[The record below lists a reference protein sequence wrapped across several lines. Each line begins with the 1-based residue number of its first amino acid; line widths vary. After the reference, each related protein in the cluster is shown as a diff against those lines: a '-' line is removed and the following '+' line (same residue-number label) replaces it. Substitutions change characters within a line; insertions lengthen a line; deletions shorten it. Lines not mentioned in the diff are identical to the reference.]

1 MRCSVGP
8 AGAACTLTSGVESMG
23 LTRLGLRLVALVAA
37 LCWATAY
44 RDGDTSH
51 SNPHGDSGQESAQQ
65 ATPGSAADSAL
76 IAAAGRVAVFLR
88 GNAGF
93 EDSLFADTVVLHV
106 APDGGGAQRMVPIS
120 ELAARSSWTVGGY
133 SLLPPADDRELVM
146 SVGRHLSCI
155 EAPLATHSEA
165 LARMPHVGTSLRPA
179 EGGSCLQ
186 SWTLTLV
193 FDTAGGSPRVVAAL
207 YDQWEW

>member
-1 MRCSVGP
+1 V
-8 AGAACTLTSGVESMG
+8 
-23 LTRLGLRLVALVAA
+23 LGRSRRRPLAVVAVLF
-37 LCWATAY
+37 WATAC
-44 RDGDTSH
+44 RGGDGSR
-51 SNPHGDSGQESAQQ
+51 SNPRGDPGQEDI
-65 ATPGSAADSAL
+65 ATPVSRGDSAL
-76 IAAAGRVAVFLR
+76 IAAAGRVGAFLR
-88 GNAGF
+88 GNAVF
-93 EDSLFADTVVLHV
+93 EHRLFADTVVLHV
-106 APDGGGAQRMVPIS
+106 APEGGGAQRVVPVS
-120 ELAARSSWTVGGY
+120 ELAVRSGWTVGGY

-155 EAPLATHSEA
+155 EAPLATQSEA

-193 FDTAGGSPRVVAAL
+193 FDTTGGSPRVVAAL